1 MIDHLAGGNLL
12 IILAIKVFLVAAVF
26 LPIIAVNALYC
37 IWWERKVA
45 GHIQSRVGPM
55 HVGGWHG
62 WAQTLAD
69 GIKLLFKEDLMP
81 KSADAFLFKF
91 APYLAFA
98 PVFAAFVV
106 LPFGPQFVFDSGLTI
121 GVLYVL
127 AFLAVEIMA
136 VIMAGWGSNS
146 KWSIYGAMREACQ
159 MVSYE
164 VPLGL
169 SIITGVLVA
178 GTLNLVELGYLQGG
192 GLWDWFVFHNPF
204 IFTAFLVYYIASL
217 ASNKRAP
224 FDLPESE
231 SELVA
236 GFHTEYS
243 GLRWS
248 IFFMAEYG
256 AMFVVGVVQAALFL
270 GAWNSPLGSFD
281 PIYAICGY
289 DPVAAGQAYFSGAV
303 DAANTFGA
311 KADAM
316 NATGSGSLTGL
327 GLVIINAYG
336 AFWII
341 SKAIIVIFVQIWI
354 RWTLPRIRIDQVLY
368 ACIKVL
374 LPLSII
380 TLLGAAFWVWLV
392 PQSTGVITGTRPV
405 VATMINEI
413 DAKTG
418 EATLTLDAAKLI
430 KQGDNATHLK
440 LTSTTDGDLYRVIK
454 AKDKNAKDQR
464 LFIPPATTIAA
475 KDLPAEFV
483 FVAVKKVPDGGT
495 QAVPVKQGR
504 VEMIPA
510 TLKFNAGHLVEETHW
525 LQAATQFMLML
536 VGLSV
541 IGICVIIGLRGWM
554 GILSKDE
561 TQPPKTLF
569 PDVMPV
575 GDTIAF
581 TRTPEAKPVVE

>member
-1 MIDHLAGGNLL
+1 MIEQFAGGNIL
-12 IILAIKVFLVAAVF
+12 IILAIKMFLVAAVF

-106 LPFGPQFVFDSGLTI
+106 LPFGPQFVFDAGLSI

-169 SIITGVLVA
+169 AIITGVLVA
-178 GTLNLVELGYLQGG
+178 GTLNLVDLGYLQGG
-192 GLWDWFVFHNPF
+192 GLWDWFIFHNPF
-204 IFTAFLVYYIASL
+204 IFLAFVVYYIASL

-256 AMFVVGVVQAALFL
+256 AMFIVGAVQAALFL
-270 GAWNSPLGSFD
+270 GAWNSPLGAFD
-281 PIYAICGY
+281 PIYALVGY
-289 DPVAAGQAYFSGAV
+289 DPVSAGQAHFSGAV
-303 DAANTFGA
+303 AAANTFDA
-311 KADAM
+311 KAAAM
-316 NATGSGSLTGL
+316 NANGGSLTGL
-327 GLVIINAYG
+327 GLFIINCYG

-341 SKAIIVIFVQIWI
+341 SKAMVVIFVQIWI

-374 LPLSII
+374 LPLSLI
-380 TLLGAAFWVWLV
+380 TMVGAAFWIWAV
-392 PQSTGVITGTRPV
+392 PQGEPV
-405 VATMINEI
+405 VVKMIDGSTRTIHN
-413 DAKTG
+413 
-418 EATLTLDAAKLI
+418 LS
-430 KQGDNATHLK
+430 HLA
-440 LTSTTDGDLYRVIK
+440 SS
-454 AKDKNAKDQR
+454 
-464 LFIPPATTIAA
+464 
-475 KDLPAEFV
+475 
-483 FVAVKKVPDGGT
+483 
-495 QAVPVKQGR
+495 
-504 VEMIPA
+504 
-510 TLKFNAGHLVEETHW
+510 THW
-525 LQAATQFMLML
+525 LQGLTQIVLML

-541 IGICVIIGLRGWM
+541 VGFCVVIGLMGWK
-554 GILSKDE
+554 GVLFKDNS
-561 TQPPKTLF
+561 QPPKSLF

-575 GDTIAF
+575 GDSIAF
-581 TRTPEAKPVVE
+581 TKGPEEVKPAPAG